1 MATHKSAI
9 KRARQNRVR
18 RTRNMGYKTRAKNA
32 INEVRLAIENKG
44 IEDAHSS
51 LANAISILQKV
62 QTKGIM
68 HKNTASRKISR
79 LALQVNKLAVTDS
92 EEDKGEKLDSL
103 PQDPP
108 LSQP

>member
-32 INEVRLAIENKG
+32 ITEVRLAIENKG

-62 QTKGIM
+62 QAKGIM

-92 EEDKGEKLDSL
+92 EKDKGEKLDSL